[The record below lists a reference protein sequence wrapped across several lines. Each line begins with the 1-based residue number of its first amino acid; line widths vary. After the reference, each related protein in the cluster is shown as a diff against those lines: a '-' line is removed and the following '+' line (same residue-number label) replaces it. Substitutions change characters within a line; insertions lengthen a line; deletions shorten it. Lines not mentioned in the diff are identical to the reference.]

1 VYDARERGFEGCLL
15 VAAGDALP
23 LLVACDALAL
33 LVAADDTPALF
44 VACDT
49 PALLVAGD
57 TLALLVACDTLPLSR
72 RSLPT
77 ILRMD
82 SLKAFVASKLATPFP
97 LLSLVPG

>member
-1 VYDARERGFEGCLL
+1 VRERRFEGF
-15 VAAGDALP
+15 
-23 LLVACDALAL
+23 L
-33 LVAADDTPALF
+33 LVAADDTLALL

-49 PALLVAGD
+49 LALLVACDTLALLAAGD

-97 LLSLVPG
+97 FPSLVPG

>member
-1 VYDARERGFEGCLL
+1 MGDARERRFEGF
-15 VAAGDALP
+15 
-23 LLVACDALAL
+23 L
-33 LVAADDTPALF
+33 LVAADDTLALL

-49 PALLVAGD
+49 LALLAAGD

-77 ILRMD
+77 ILRID

>member
-1 VYDARERGFEGCLL
+1 MYDARERGFEGFLL
-15 VAAGDALP
+15 VAAGDTLA

-33 LVAADDTPALF
+33 LVACDALPLL
-44 VACDT
+44 VACD
-49 PALLVAGD
+49 ALPLLAAGD
-57 TLALLVACDTLPLSR
+57 TLALLVACDTLPLPR
-72 RSLPT
+72 LSLPT

>member
-1 VYDARERGFEGCLL
+1 VYDARERGFEGFLL
-15 VAAGDALP
+15 VAAGDALALLAAGDTLP
-23 LLVACDALAL
+23 LL
-33 LVAADDTPALF
+33 

-49 PALLVAGD
+49 PALLAAGD

-82 SLKAFVASKLATPFP
+82 SLKAFVASNSRLPSP
-97 LLSLVPG
+97 S

>member
-1 VYDARERGFEGCLL
+1 VCDAREPCFEGF
-15 VAAGDALP
+15 
-23 LLVACDALAL
+23 L
-33 LVAADDTPALF
+33 LVAADDTLALLA
-44 VACDT
+44 ACDT
-49 PALLVAGD
+49 RALLAAGDTLALLVACD

>member
-1 VYDARERGFEGCLL
+1 MSGARERRFEGFF
-15 VAAGDALP
+15 
-23 LLVACDALAL
+23 L
-33 LVAADDTPALF
+33 LVAADDTL
-44 VACDT
+44 
-49 PALLVAGD
+49 ALLAAGD
-57 TLALLVACDTLPLSR
+57 RLALLVACDTLPLSR

>member
-1 VYDARERGFEGCLL
+1 VYDARERGFEGFLL
-15 VAAGDALP
+15 VAACGALP
-23 LLVACDALAL
+23 LLVAGDAR
-33 LVAADDTPALF
+33 
-44 VACDT
+44 
-49 PALLVAGD
+49 ALLVAGD
-57 TLALLVACDTLPLSR
+57 ARALLAAGDTLALVVACDTLPLPR